1 MKYTVTEVNDGI
13 ARVEYEDGSY
23 ALIGLVAGMTQD
35 QFESEVNGFAPK
47 NYVQSESELSFISV
61 NQEVT
66 FDESVYADIPADPNP
81 QWLDDRIAAYGT
93 TASQLEYITENGI
106 EAWQAH
112 VATIKANNPKT

>member
-23 ALIGLVAGMTQD
+23 ALIGLVSGMTQD
-35 QFESEVNGFAPK
+35 QFELEVNGFAPK

>member
-1 MKYTVTEVNDGI
+1 MKYTVTEVNDGV
-13 ARVEYEDGSY
+13 ARVHYEDGSY
-23 ALIGLVAGMTQD
+23 ALIGLTVGMTQD
-35 QFESEVNGFAPK
+35 QFEAEVTGFAPK

-81 QWLDDRIAAYGT
+81 QWLDDRISAYGT

>member
-1 MKYTVTEVNDGI
+1 MKYTVTEVNDGV
-13 ARVEYEDGSY
+13 ARVQYEDGSY
-23 ALIGLVAGMTQD
+23 ALIGLPVGMTQD
-35 QFESEVNGFAPK
+35 QFEAEVNSFAPK
-47 NYVQSESELSFISV
+47 QYIQSEAELSFISV

-66 FDESVYADIPADPNP
+66 FDESVYEDIPADPNP